1 MANLQLFE
9 KHDKRLLE
17 RADFIFVFSG
27 IEKTSL
33 AQSKGGFVDA
43 NFEFWRAA
51 FLTDKSREKV
61 LFKPYARWIK
71 LLVKAGY
78 RVLINQPDLM
88 RFVPANRSVVVLP
101 IDPSHPASEI
111 SVWKDTAEEYGVPI
125 VWLHEGLDTFLE

>member
-1 MANLQLFE
+1 MADLQLFE
-9 KHDKRLLE
+9 KHDKRLLD
-17 RADFIFVFSG
+17 RASFIFVFPG
-27 IEKTSL
+27 IGETPL
-33 AQSKGGFVDA
+33 AQSRGGFVDA

-78 RVLINQPDLM
+78 QVLVNQPDLI

-101 IDPSHPASEI
+101 LDPSYSISKI
-111 SVWKDTAEEYGVPI
+111 SVWKDTAEEYGVPV
-125 VWLHEGLDTFLE
+125 VWLREGLDTFLE